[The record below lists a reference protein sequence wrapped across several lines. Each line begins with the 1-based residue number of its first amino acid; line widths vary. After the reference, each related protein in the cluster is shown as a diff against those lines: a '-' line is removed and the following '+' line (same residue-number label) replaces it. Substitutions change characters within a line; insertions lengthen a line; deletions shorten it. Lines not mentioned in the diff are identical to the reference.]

1 MPDLAFKVRKP
12 FAICTF
18 GTAGWRLGMSY
29 ALDVRAPAELES
41 GNAAAAPDEAATVV
55 PSTTVPSITVPSTTV
70 PWSESAATVPD
81 SAPIADSGV
90 FDEDK
95 ELLDRLAAGDEVA
108 FRLLVER
115 HIDRAYAIA
124 LRIIGNAAD
133 AEDVVQDTM
142 LKVWTHRGQWQHGRA
157 KFSTWLYRVISNRC
171 IDLRRKPRTENVD
184 AVPEVADKQPD
195 ASSVIERNEVTDLLE
210 AAMLRL
216 PEQQRIAVIL
226 SYHESLSNGDIAEV
240 MDTTVSAVESLLKR
254 GRQQLRELLRRHERD
269 IRGAFTDS

>member
-1 MPDLAFKVRKP
+1 M
-12 FAICTF
+12 CSF
-18 GTAGWRLGMSY
+18 GIAGWGMGMSY
-29 ALDVRAPAELES
+29 ALDIRAPAELES
-41 GNAAAAPDEAATVV
+41 DKSAAPAIDA
-55 PSTTVPSITVPSTTV
+55 TV
-70 PWSESAATVPD
+70 PWRESAATVPD
-81 SAPIADSGV
+81 SAPNGII

-95 ELLDRLAAGDEVA
+95 DLLDRLALSDESA
-108 FRLLVER
+108 FRALVVR

-124 LRIIGNAAD
+124 LRIVGNAAD

-157 KFSTWLYRVISNRC
+157 KFSTWLYRVVSNRC

-210 AAMLRL
+210 AALRRL

-226 SYHESLSNGDIAEV
+226 SYHENMSNGEIAEV

-269 IRGAFTDS
+269 IRGAFTDC